1 VTTVIEPAPAAQAP
15 PPGSSALQRLMKL
28 EITPRKVPR
37 KDLMHFSRQMA
48 VFLRAG
54 IPLVDALQT
63 VEEEAGNKTFKIILA
78 DMIASLQGGATFASA
93 AAQHNQAFPEY
104 YIGILRS
111 AELTGNLDVVLD
123 QLAEYI
129 ERDLDA
135 RRRVTQALT
144 YPAVIAVVA
153 IVVVTILMVVV
164 LPKFTKFFA
173 DLHAKLPL
181 PTRMLIGASN
191 LASNYW
197 FVWLGLLGLFA
208 VVLIWMSQATK
219 GRVLRDRILLRIP
232 VVGDLV
238 RHSVLERFCRILS
251 SMMTAGVPLP
261 EAMAVT
267 AEATS
272 NSVYRKAITEVRLAM
287 MRGEGLAAPLAATGL
302 FPAAARQMFR
312 VGESTGSLDLQL
324 RNASIY
330 FDRELDHKVKRF
342 TSLFEP
348 TVIVMMGVIVGF
360 VAIAL
365 VSAMYGMV
373 HSASV
378 Q

>member
-1 VTTVIEPAPAAQAP
+1 MTTVIEPAPAAQAP

-219 GRVLRDRILLRIP
+219 GRVLRDRILLRLP

>member
-1 VTTVIEPAPAAQAP
+1 MTTVIEPAPAAQAP